1 MPENQLRQE
10 LEKLRSEVAN
20 TGNDPESKQRLETL
34 ITEIE
39 KKLAHPDDT
48 DQHNTLVNEIRE
60 SINHFEAEHPRATGI
75 LNDIM
80 VALISL
86 TRVLC

>member
-10 LEKLRSEVAN
+10 LEKLRSEAAN
-20 TGNDPESKQRLETL
+20 TENDPESVQRLQTL

-39 KKLAHPDDT
+39 KKLANPDDT
-48 DQHNTLVNEIRE
+48 DHHNTLVSEIRE

-80 VALISL
+80 VALSNMGI
-86 TRVLC
+86 

>member
-1 MPENQLRQE
+1 MPENQLRKE
-10 LEKLRSEVAN
+10 LEKLRSEAAN
-20 TGNDPESKQRLETL
+20 AGNDPESKKRLQIL

-39 KKLAHPDDT
+39 RKLAHPDDA
-48 DQHNTLVNEIRE
+48 DQHNTLVSDLKE

-80 VALISL
+80 VALSNMGI
-86 TRVLC
+86 

>member
-10 LEKLRSEVAN
+10 LEKLRSEAAN
-20 TGNDPESKQRLETL
+20 TENDPESVQRLQTL

-39 KKLAHPDDT
+39 KKLAHPEDT
-48 DQHNTLVNEIRE
+48 DHHNTLVSEIRE
-60 SINHFEAEHPRATGI
+60 SINHFETEHPRATGI

-80 VALISL
+80 V
-86 TRVLC
+86 VLSNMGI

>member
-20 TGNDPESKQRLETL
+20 AENDPESIQRLQTL
-34 ITEIE
+34 ITDIE
-39 KKLAHPDDT
+39 KKLAHPDDA
-48 DQHNTLVNEIRE
+48 DHHNTLVSEIRE

-80 VALISL
+80 VALSNMGI
-86 TRVLC
+86 

>member
-10 LEKLRSEVAN
+10 LEKLRTEAAN
-20 TGNDPESKQRLETL
+20 ADNDHESVVRLQTL

-39 KKLAHPDDT
+39 KKLAHPEDT
-48 DQHNTLVNEIRE
+48 DQHDTLVSEIKE
-60 SINHFEAEHPRATGI
+60 SINHFETEHPRATGI

-80 VALISL
+80 V
-86 TRVLC
+86 VLSNMGI